1 MLSFVLIVFILF
13 ISKQNGPFQ
22 DHQCFDD
29 KRMDYIQ
36 LFISILNK
44 GHQLSYFFL
53 FVPSQ
58 RFQLAALGADHAVL
72 FGRVL
77 LFMKETSK
85 VENV

>member
-22 DHQCFDD
+22 DHQCFEG

-58 RFQLAALGADHAVL
+58 RFQLAALGAVL